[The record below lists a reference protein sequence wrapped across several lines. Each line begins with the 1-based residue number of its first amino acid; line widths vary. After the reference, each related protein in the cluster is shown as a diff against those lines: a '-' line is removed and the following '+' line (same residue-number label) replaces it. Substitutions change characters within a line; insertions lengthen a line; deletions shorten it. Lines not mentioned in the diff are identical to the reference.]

1 MKHTK
6 FFIFALVA
14 AMTFSACGTDDS
26 LEITKPDQVN
36 GGNNSGGN
44 TGGGNTGG
52 NTGGSTGGSILGDN
66 TPGVSTNKA
75 NQNMNMP
82 TAIMPEVVKNAIN
95 GLEFPKIKGGSS
107 YVVTH
112 MADNAVNFS
121 SEWDDNIQSQ
131 RWTCYFYCESNIKNN
146 NIGRTDNF
154 INDPDMAK
162 YYPGITE
169 FAETPYKYSGY
180 DRGHLIAS
188 HERQVSVASNSQT
201 FYFTNMQPQYSTF
214 NQSKGIWAAMEQQ
227 NLKQNI
233 SGRDTLFVVKGG
245 TIENGNVI
253 EYVKNRSHIKPS
265 EYVKQPHD
273 GYIPVP
279 KYFFVAF
286 LEKTYNKETDSFKYN
301 AFGYWFLHE
310 NKAFDS
316 KDKLVNYIVNIKTLE
331 DKTGI
336 DFFCNLPDNIEQEV
350 ENKDIEAIKNH
361 WGW

>member
-26 LEITKPDQVN
+26 LQFYFPDN
-36 GGNNSGGN
+36 GGNNIGN
-44 TGGGNTGG
+44 
-52 NTGGSTGGSILGDN
+52 N

-286 LEKTYNKETDSFKYN
+286 LEKKYNKETDSFEHN
-301 AFGYWFLHE
+301 AFGYWFLH
-310 NKAFDS
+310 KDKVFDS
-316 KDKLVNYIVNIKTLE
+316 KNDKLINYIVNIKTLE

>member
-26 LEITKPDQVN
+26 LQFYFPDKD
-36 GGNNSGGN
+36 
-44 TGGGNTGG
+44 G
-52 NTGGSTGGSILGDN
+52 NTGGSTGGDN
-66 TPGVSTNKA
+66 TPGISTNKA

-169 FAETPYKYSGY
+169 FASTPYQNSGY

-188 HERQVSVASNSQT
+188 NERQVSVASNKQT

-214 NQSKGIWAAMEQQ
+214 NQNKGIWYAMEQQ
-227 NLKQNI
+227 NLKKNI

-286 LEKTYNKETDSFKYN
+286 LEKKYNKETDSFKYN

-331 DKTGI
+331 DRTGI

-350 ENKDIEAIKNH
+350 ENKDIESIKRH

>member
-26 LEITKPDQVN
+26 LQFYFPDKD
-36 GGNNSGGN
+36 
-44 TGGGNTGG
+44 G
-52 NTGGSTGGSILGDN
+52 NTGGSTGGDN
-66 TPGVSTNKA
+66 TPGISTNKA

-82 TAIMPEVVKNAIN
+82 TAIMPEVVKKAIN

-146 NIGRTDNF
+146 NIGRTGNF

-214 NQSKGIWAAMEQQ
+214 NQSGIWAAMEQQ
-227 NLKQNI
+227 NLKKNI

-253 EYVKNRSHIKPS
+253 EYVKNRNHIKPS

-286 LEKTYNKETDSFKYN
+286 LEKKYNKDTDKFTYN
-301 AFGYWFLHE
+301 AFGYWFPHE
-310 NKAFDS
+310 NKAFE
-316 KDKLVNYIVNIKTLE
+316 KNDKLVNYIKNIKTLE
-331 DKTGI
+331 DRTGI

-350 ENKDIEAIKNH
+350 ENKDIEAIKRH

>member
-6 FFIFALVA
+6 FFILALVA

-26 LEITKPDQVN
+26 LQFYFPDKD
-36 GGNNSGGN
+36 
-44 TGGGNTGG
+44 G
-52 NTGGSTGGSILGDN
+52 NTGGSTGGDN
-66 TPGVSTNKA
+66 TPGISTNKA

-121 SEWDDNIQSQ
+121 SEWDDNLQAQ

-169 FAETPYKYSGY
+169 FASTPYQNSGY

-188 HERQVSVASNSQT
+188 NERQVSVASNKQT

-214 NQSKGIWAAMEQQ
+214 NQNKGIWYAMEQQ
-227 NLKQNI
+227 NLKKNI

-286 LEKTYNKETDSFKYN
+286 LEKKYNKETDSFKYN

-331 DKTGI
+331 DRTGI

-350 ENKDIEAIKNH
+350 ENKDIESIKRH

>member
-121 SEWDDNIQSQ
+121 SEWDDNLQAQ
-131 RWTCYFYCESNIKNN
+131 RWTCYFYCESNKGGNV
-146 NIGRTDNF
+146 GRTGEF

-169 FAETPYKYSGY
+169 FASTPYQNSGY

-188 HERQVSVASNSQT
+188 NERQVSVASNKQT

-214 NQSKGIWAAMEQQ
+214 NPVSYTH
-227 NLKQNI
+227 L
-233 SGRDTLFVVKGG
+233 TLP
-245 TIENGNVI
+245 T
-253 EYVKNRSHIKPS
+253 
-265 EYVKQPHD
+265 
-273 GYIPVP
+273 
-279 KYFFVAF
+279 
-286 LEKTYNKETDSFKYN
+286 T
-301 AFGYWFLHE
+301 
-310 NKAFDS
+310 
-316 KDKLVNYIVNIKTLE
+316 
-331 DKTGI
+331 
-336 DFFCNLPDNIEQEV
+336 
-350 ENKDIEAIKNH
+350 
-361 WGW
+361 

>member
-6 FFIFALVA
+6 FFILALVA

-26 LEITKPDQVN
+26 LQFYFPDKD
-36 GGNNSGGN
+36 
-44 TGGGNTGG
+44 G
-52 NTGGSTGGSILGDN
+52 NTGGSTGGDN
-66 TPGVSTNKA
+66 TPGISTNKA

-82 TAIMPEVVKNAIN
+82 TAIMPEVVKNVIN

-169 FAETPYKYSGY
+169 FASTPYQNSGY
-180 DRGHLIAS
+180 DCGHLIAS
-188 HERQVSVASNSQT
+188 NERQVSVASNKQT

-214 NQSKGIWAAMEQQ
+214 NQNKGIWYAMEQQ
-227 NLKQNI
+227 NLKKNI

-286 LEKTYNKETDSFKYN
+286 LEKKYNKETDSFKYN

-331 DKTGI
+331 DRTGI

-350 ENKDIEAIKNH
+350 ENKDIESIKRH

>member
-1 MKHTK
+1 
-6 FFIFALVA
+6 
-14 AMTFSACGTDDS
+14 
-26 LEITKPDQVN
+26 
-36 GGNNSGGN
+36 
-44 TGGGNTGG
+44 
-52 NTGGSTGGSILGDN
+52 
-66 TPGVSTNKA
+66 
-75 NQNMNMP
+75 
-82 TAIMPEVVKNAIN
+82 
-95 GLEFPKIKGGSS
+95 
-107 YVVTH
+107 
-112 MADNAVNFS
+112 
-121 SEWDDNIQSQ
+121 
-131 RWTCYFYCESNIKNN
+131 
-146 NIGRTDNF
+146 
-154 INDPDMAK
+154 
-162 YYPGITE
+162 
-169 FAETPYKYSGY
+169 
-180 DRGHLIAS
+180 
-188 HERQVSVASNSQT
+188 
-201 FYFTNMQPQYSTF
+201 MQPQYSTF
-214 NQSKGIWAAMEQQ
+214 NQSKGIWFAMEQQ
-227 NLKQNI
+227 NLKKNI

-253 EYVKNRSHIKPS
+253 EYVKNRSHINPS

-286 LEKTYNKETDSFKYN
+286 LEKKYNKDTDSFKYN

>member
-26 LEITKPDQVN
+26 LQFYFPDN
-36 GGNNSGGN
+36 GGNNIGN
-44 TGGGNTGG
+44 
-52 NTGGSTGGSILGDN
+52 N

-286 LEKTYNKETDSFKYN
+286 LEKKYNKDIDKFTYN

-310 NKAFDS
+310 DKVFDS
-316 KDKLVNYIVNIKTLE
+316 KNDKLVNYIVNIKTLE
-331 DKTGI
+331 DRTGI

-350 ENKDIEAIKNH
+350 ENKDIEAIKRH

>member
-26 LEITKPDQVN
+26 LQFYFPDN
-36 GGNNSGGN
+36 
-44 TGGGNTGG
+44 GG
-52 NTGGSTGGSILGDN
+52 NTGGSTGGDN
-66 TPGVSTNKA
+66 TPGISTNKA

-82 TAIMPEVVKNAIN
+82 TAIMPEVVKKAIN

-131 RWTCYFYCESNIKNN
+131 RWTCYFYCESNKGGNV
-146 NIGRTDNF
+146 GRTGEF

-169 FAETPYKYSGY
+169 FASTPYQNSGY

-188 HERQVSVASNSQT
+188 HERQVSVASNKQT

-214 NQSKGIWAAMEQQ
+214 NLSKGIWYAMEYQ
-227 NLKQNI
+227 NLKKNI

-253 EYVKNRSHIKPS
+253 EYVKNRNHIKPS

-286 LEKTYNKETDSFKYN
+286 LEKKYNKDTDKFTYN

-310 NKAFDS
+310 DKAFDS
-316 KDKLVNYIVNIKTLE
+316 KNDKLVNYIVNIKTLE
-331 DKTGI
+331 DRTGI

-350 ENKDIEAIKNH
+350 ENKDIEAIKRH

>member
-26 LEITKPDQVN
+26 LQFYFPDN
-36 GGNNSGGN
+36 
-44 TGGGNTGG
+44 GG
-52 NTGGSTGGSILGDN
+52 NTGGSTGGDN
-66 TPGVSTNKA
+66 TPGISTNKA

-82 TAIMPEVVKNAIN
+82 TAIMPEVVKKAIN

-188 HERQVSVASNSQT
+188 HERQVSVASNKQT

-227 NLKQNI
+227 NLKKNI

-253 EYVKNRSHIKPS
+253 EYVKNRNHIKPS

-286 LEKTYNKETDSFKYN
+286 LEKKYNKDTDKFTYN
-301 AFGYWFLHE
+301 AFGYWFPHVD
-310 NKAFDS
+310 KVFDS
-316 KDKLVNYIVNIKTLE
+316 KNDKLVNYIVNIKTLE
-331 DKTGI
+331 DRTGI

-350 ENKDIEAIKNH
+350 ENKDIEAIKRH

>member
-26 LEITKPDQVN
+26 LEITKTDQGN

-121 SEWDDNIQSQ
+121 SEWDDNLQAQ
-131 RWTCYFYCESNIKNN
+131 RWTCYFYCESNKGGNV
-146 NIGRTDNF
+146 GRLGDF
-154 INDPDMAK
+154 INDPDLAK

-169 FAETPYKYSGY
+169 FASTPYQNSGY

-188 HERQVSVASNSQT
+188 HERQASAVSNKQT

-214 NQSKGIWAAMEQQ
+214 NQSKGIWFAMEQQ
-227 NLKQNI
+227 NLKKNI

-253 EYVKNRSHIKPS
+253 EYVKNRSHINPS

-286 LEKTYNKETDSFKYN
+286 LEKKYNKDTDSFKYN

-310 NKAFDS
+310 NKTFDS

>member
-121 SEWDDNIQSQ
+121 SEWDDNLQAQ
-131 RWTCYFYCESNIKNN
+131 RWTCYFYCESNKGGNV
-146 NIGRTDNF
+146 GRTGEF

-169 FAETPYKYSGY
+169 FASTPYQNSGY

-188 HERQVSVASNSQT
+188 NERQVSVASNKQT

-214 NQSKGIWAAMEQQ
+214 NQSKGIWFAMEQQ
-227 NLKQNI
+227 NLKKNI

-286 LEKTYNKETDSFKYN
+286 LEKTYNIETDSFKYN

>member
-1 MKHTK
+1 M
-6 FFIFALVA
+6 
-14 AMTFSACGTDDS
+14 
-26 LEITKPDQVN
+26 
-36 GGNNSGGN
+36 
-44 TGGGNTGG
+44 
-52 NTGGSTGGSILGDN
+52 
-66 TPGVSTNKA
+66 
-75 NQNMNMP
+75 
-82 TAIMPEVVKNAIN
+82 
-95 GLEFPKIKGGSS
+95 
-107 YVVTH
+107 VTH

-131 RWTCYFYCESNIKNN
+131 RWTCYFYCESNKGGNV
-146 NIGRTDNF
+146 GRTGEF

-169 FAETPYKYSGY
+169 FASTPYQNSGY

-188 HERQVSVASNSQT
+188 NERQVSVASNKQT

-214 NQSKGIWAAMEQQ
+214 NQNKGIWYAMEQQ
-227 NLKQNI
+227 NLKKNI

-245 TIENGNVI
+245 TIENENVI

-286 LEKTYNKETDSFKYN
+286 LEKKYNKETDSFKYN

-316 KDKLVNYIVNIKTLE
+316 KDKLVKYIVNIKTLE

>member
-1 MKHTK
+1 M
-6 FFIFALVA
+6 
-14 AMTFSACGTDDS
+14 
-26 LEITKPDQVN
+26 
-36 GGNNSGGN
+36 
-44 TGGGNTGG
+44 
-52 NTGGSTGGSILGDN
+52 
-66 TPGVSTNKA
+66 
-75 NQNMNMP
+75 
-82 TAIMPEVVKNAIN
+82 
-95 GLEFPKIKGGSS
+95 
-107 YVVTH
+107 
-112 MADNAVNFS
+112 
-121 SEWDDNIQSQ
+121 
-131 RWTCYFYCESNIKNN
+131 
-146 NIGRTDNF
+146 GRTGEF

-169 FAETPYKYSGY
+169 FASTPYQNSGY

-188 HERQVSVASNSQT
+188 NERQVSVASNKQT

-214 NQSKGIWAAMEQQ
+214 NQSKGIWFAMEQQ
-227 NLKQNI
+227 NLKKNI

-286 LEKTYNKETDSFKYN
+286 LEKKYNKDTDSFKYN

>member
-26 LEITKPDQVN
+26 LQFYFPDN
-36 GGNNSGGN
+36 
-44 TGGGNTGG
+44 GG
-52 NTGGSTGGSILGDN
+52 NTGGSTGGDN
-66 TPGVSTNKA
+66 TPGISTNKA

-82 TAIMPEVVKNAIN
+82 TAIMPEVVKKDIN

-131 RWTCYFYCESNIKNN
+131 RWTCYFYCESNKGGNV
-146 NIGRTDNF
+146 GRTGEF

-169 FAETPYKYSGY
+169 FASTPYQNSGY

-188 HERQVSVASNSQT
+188 HERQVSVASNKQT

-214 NQSKGIWAAMEQQ
+214 NQSKGIWYAMEYQ
-227 NLKQNI
+227 NLKKNI

-253 EYVKNRSHIKPS
+253 EYVKNRNHIKPS

-286 LEKTYNKETDSFKYN
+286 LEKKYNKDTDKFTYN

-310 NKAFDS
+310 DKAFDS
-316 KDKLVNYIVNIKTLE
+316 KNDKLVNYIVNIKTLE
-331 DKTGI
+331 DRTGI

-350 ENKDIEAIKNH
+350 ENKDIEAIKRH

>member
-26 LEITKPDQVN
+26 LQFYFPDKD
-36 GGNNSGGN
+36 
-44 TGGGNTGG
+44 G
-52 NTGGSTGGSILGDN
+52 NTGGSTGGDN
-66 TPGVSTNKA
+66 TPGISTNKA

-82 TAIMPEVVKNAIN
+82 TAIMPEVVKKAIN

-146 NIGRTDNF
+146 NIGRTGNF

-227 NLKQNI
+227 NLKKNI

-253 EYVKNRSHIKPS
+253 EYVKNRNHIKPS

-286 LEKTYNKETDSFKYN
+286 LEKKYNKDTDKFTYN

-310 NKAFDS
+310 DKAFDS
-316 KDKLVNYIVNIKTLE
+316 KNDNLVNYIVNIKTLE
-331 DKTGI
+331 DRTGI

-350 ENKDIEAIKNH
+350 ENKDIEAIKRH

>member
-26 LEITKPDQVN
+26 LQFYFPDN
-36 GGNNSGGN
+36 
-44 TGGGNTGG
+44 GG
-52 NTGGSTGGSILGDN
+52 NTGGSTGGDN
-66 TPGVSTNKA
+66 TPGISTNKA

-82 TAIMPEVVKNAIN
+82 TAIMPEVVKKAIN
-95 GLEFPKIKGGSS
+95 GLEFPKIKGGAS

-227 NLKQNI
+227 NLKKNI

-253 EYVKNRSHIKPS
+253 EYVKNRNHIKPS

-286 LEKTYNKETDSFKYN
+286 LEKKYNKDTDKFTYN
-301 AFGYWFLHE
+301 ALGYWFPHVD
-310 NKAFDS
+310 KVFDS
-316 KDKLVNYIVNIKTLE
+316 KNDKLVNYIVNIKTLE
-331 DKTGI
+331 DRTGI

-350 ENKDIEAIKNH
+350 ENKDIEAIKRH

>member
-26 LEITKPDQVN
+26 LQFYFPDKD
-36 GGNNSGGN
+36 
-44 TGGGNTGG
+44 G
-52 NTGGSTGGSILGDN
+52 NTGGSTGGDN
-66 TPGVSTNKA
+66 TPGISTNKA

-82 TAIMPEVVKNAIN
+82 TAIMPEVVKKAIN

-169 FAETPYKYSGY
+169 FAETPYKNSGY

-227 NLKQNI
+227 NLKKNI
-233 SGRDTLFVVKGG
+233 SERDTLFVVKGG

-253 EYVKNRSHIKPS
+253 EYVKNRSHINPS

-286 LEKTYNKETDSFKYN
+286 LEKKYNKDTDSFKYN

-350 ENKDIEAIKNH
+350 ENKDIEAIKRH